1 DSDVYAYVHQRIERY
16 GRTYAAVYQ
25 PPAPHVDGSE
35 HARQRCAG
43 SQGGSQPSLP
53 QQDALARVNVRR
65 DDDQLAVQVLER
77 PALDQP
83 VEVLLEPPATEQ
95 RRAVQPE
102 VRNVWE
108 DVASARGA
116 RTLHQLVNGIA
127 GGVEGADDRPE
138 AGADDNVGSEAV
150 ALEAGERAEM
160 RITACAA
167 AAQGDTAA
175 DRFLSH
181 ETHAI
186 PMTDQARRPPGM
198 LAAVTQA
205 RDEESFDRL
214 GVVVVN
220 HAAPTEVLNDAMLRL
235 RASAPGARV
244 ILVATGT
251 GTPSPEAG
259 WPEDT
264 EIVRVPNR
272 SYAHAVNAGF
282 AMLDGV
288 DLLTMMNDDVLV
300 EPRTFADLVIA
311 LRAHPGTGLAGPIP
325 RDASGRPQDL
335 GVP

>member
-1 DSDVYAYVHQRIERY
+1 
-16 GRTYAAVYQ
+16 
-25 PPAPHVDGSE
+25 
-35 HARQRCAG
+35 
-43 SQGGSQPSLP
+43 
-53 QQDALARVNVRR
+53 
-65 DDDQLAVQVLER
+65 
-77 PALDQP
+77 
-83 VEVLLEPPATEQ
+83 
-95 RRAVQPE
+95 
-102 VRNVWE
+102 
-108 DVASARGA
+108 
-116 RTLHQLVNGIA
+116 
-127 GGVEGADDRPE
+127 
-138 AGADDNVGSEAV
+138 
-150 ALEAGERAEM
+150 
-160 RITACAA
+160 
-167 AAQGDTAA
+167 
-175 DRFLSH
+175 
-181 ETHAI
+181 
-186 PMTDQARRPPGM
+186 M

-335 GVP
+335 GVPYRLAYARARKSASGAAKVAWLAGCLVVVTREAYVATGGHDQTFRFTNEDIDLSLRARELGYTSLLVDTEVTHLGGTSTPTHPAFHVEGRRGGYLITERHLPRAAAAAHRAYLVLEGGMGALLGPTEGSRAAHRTVARMALTASWHTGPFGPSLDDR